1 MAAAAAVLGD
11 GTARRPGTRKF
22 IGLLRL
28 RDWLRVLGFELNGGK
43 FGCYAPPFGEKLWL
57 ERFAF
62 MEKAGA
68 RWWPI
73 AGGDLRGARGEAR
86 ARHAPDH
93 ARLAAGARAAPG
105 ARAGS
110 ADQWACQKRH

>member
-1 MAAAAAVLGD
+1 VAAAADVLRAAPLGAL
-11 GTARRPGTRKF
+11 GPQF

-62 MEKAGA
+62 MEQAGS

-73 AGGDLRGARGEAR
+73 AGGVYVVR
-86 ARHAPDH
+86 AVKRT
-93 ARLAAGARAAPG
+93 LACA
-105 ARAGS
+105 
-110 ADQWACQKRH
+110 